1 MKFINVLARV
11 TWLLLTDGIVSYRRL
26 QREFDLDSDALED
39 VRRELIQMKCW
50 AIDRDG
56 EFLVWVGT
64 ANGASPS
71 SASTL
76 APLES
81 LAPLLGKGQ
90 GEPVQDPE
98 PDKSPAQQLQQRQ
111 QILALRAHQPVTLSG
126 GRSPLCS
133 AIWRIRQHCRR
144 SSTRKICKT

>member
-56 EFLVWVGT
+56 EFLVWVGRLCPGKVMG
-64 ANGASPS
+64 NPS
-71 SASTL
+71 RTL
-76 APLES
+76 S
-81 LAPLLGKGQ
+81 LTNHP
-90 GEPVQDPE
+90 P
-98 PDKSPAQQLQQRQ
+98 QQLQQRQ
-111 QILALRAHQPVTLSG
+111 
-126 GRSPLCS
+126 
-133 AIWRIRQHCRR
+133 
-144 SSTRKICKT
+144 